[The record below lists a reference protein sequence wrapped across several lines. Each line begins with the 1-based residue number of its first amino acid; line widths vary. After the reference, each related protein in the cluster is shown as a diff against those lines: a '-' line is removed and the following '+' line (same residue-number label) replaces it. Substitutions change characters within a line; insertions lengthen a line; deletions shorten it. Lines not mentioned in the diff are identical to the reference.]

1 MSVVTSPDPAPSPPA
16 APPPA
21 ARPVGITEIQAKLD
35 LRFERE
41 THALFAARLVTS
53 ARLVAL
59 LMLSVV
65 GLDLA
70 VSALSS
76 GEVPLGLLVS
86 SHVGVAVLMLVLA
99 SAFGREGR
107 RVGLASDLAL
117 YLPPAAVLAG
127 SVVVTGYVETPYLG
141 AYFGAYLALVAGRTA
156 LVPGPRSG
164 HLPTLVILVALY
176 PAIIGAGVA
185 GGYGALGWTGY
196 ELGGSLFVQ
205 TFLVAVMGGV
215 GLLASDMTHAMHERI
230 ISARSMGRYKIQ
242 RELGRGAMGV
252 VYLAWH
258 RDLGRPCVIK
268 FVHPEKDS
276 TGALRHRFEREA
288 RETSLLRSPYTV
300 QVFDFGVTQKGELYY
315 VMEHLEGE
323 SLQDRLS
330 EGGAQP
336 FDLVCRWLS
345 FACESLAEAHARGLI
360 HRDVKPAN
368 LFLARTADG
377 RETVKV
383 LDFGIAR
390 KEPSEPPEIVLTQ
403 PGEAMSPQSAELTA
417 VGTVMGTPLYVA
429 PEVLAGRSASAQADL
444 YSLAAT
450 GFHLLTGRPLFTGK
464 TIEELLKRT
473 IRERPVAPSTHA
485 AAAAIPKA
493 LDDVFLRALA
503 KRPADR
509 HSSMEDFRLALEPFA
524 AAAGSARSMLSRD

>member
-1 MSVVTSPDPAPSPPA
+1 VTSPDPASAIAPA
-16 APPPA
+16 GRA
-21 ARPVGITEIQAKLD
+21 GITEIQAKLD

-41 THALFAARLVTS
+41 TQALFGARLLTS

-59 LMLSVV
+59 LLLCLLGV
-65 GLDLA
+65 DLILA
-70 VSALSS
+70 WLAS
-76 GEVPLGLLVS
+76 GEVPLALLLS
-86 SHVGVAVLMLVLA
+86 GHAGVAVFVLLLA
-99 SAFGREGR
+99 AWLGGDGR
-107 RVGLASDLAL
+107 RTGLLADLAL
-117 YLPPAAVLAG
+117 FVPPAGVLAV
-127 SVVVTGYVETPYLG
+127 SVVATGYVETPYLG
-141 AYFGAYLALVAGRTA
+141 AYFGAYLALVGARTA
-156 LVPGPRSG
+156 LVPGPRAG
-164 HLPTLVILVALY
+164 HLPTLGILVALY
-176 PAIIGAGVA
+176 PAVIWAGASV
-185 GGYGALGWTGY
+185 GYGPMGWTGA
-196 ELGGSLFVQ
+196 ELLGSLVAQ
-205 TFLVAVMGGV
+205 TFLLALMGGV

-242 RELGRGAMGV
+242 KELGRGAMGV

-276 TGALRHRFEREA
+276 NGALRHRFEREA

-330 EGGAQP
+330 GSGAQP

-390 KEPSEPPEIVLTQ
+390 KEPTEQPEIILTSA
-403 PGEAMSPQSAELTA
+403 GQSAVPSSADLTA

-444 YSLAAT
+444 YSLAAA

-464 TIEELLKRT
+464 SIEELLKRT
-473 IRERPVAPSTHA
+473 LKEPPLAPSSFVPNA
-485 AAAAIPKA
+485 GIPEA
-493 LDDVFLRALA
+493 LDRIFLRALA

-509 HSSMEDFRLALEPFA
+509 HSSMESFRLALEPFA
-524 AAAGSARSMLSRD
+524 AAAGASRSMLPQD

>member
-1 MSVVTSPDPAPSPPA
+1 MATVTSPDPATLPSVASPP
-16 APPPA
+16 
-21 ARPVGITEIQAKLD
+21 VGMTEIQAKLD
-35 LRFERE
+35 LRFEKE
-41 THALFAARLVTS
+41 TQALFAARLLTS

-59 LMLSVV
+59 LLFCVLGIDLIISV
-65 GLDLA
+65 LA
-70 VSALSS
+70 S
-76 GEVPLGLLVS
+76 GEVPLGFLLS
-86 SHVGVAVLMLVLA
+86 SHAGAAVLMLVLA
-99 SAFGREGR
+99 SALGRGGR
-107 RVGLASDLAL
+107 TIGLTADLAL
-117 YLPPAAVLAG
+117 YVPPAVALAA
-127 SVVVTGYVETPYLG
+127 SVVVTCDIEIPFRGVF
-141 AYFGAYLALVAGRTA
+141 FGAYLALIAGRTA
-156 LVPGPRSG
+156 LVPGPRAG
-164 HLPTLVILVALY
+164 HLPTLAVLVALY
-176 PAIIGAGVA
+176 PAIVCAGFA
-185 GGYGALGWTGY
+185 GGYGAFGVTVF
-196 ELGGSLFVQ
+196 EVGGSLLTQ
-205 TFLVAVMGGV
+205 TFLLALMGGI

-242 RELGRGAMGV
+242 KELGRGAMGV

-268 FVHPEKDS
+268 FVHPEKDR

-323 SLQDRLS
+323 SLQDRLA

-390 KEPSEPPEIVLTQ
+390 KEPSEPPEIVLRQ
-403 PGEAMSPQSAELTA
+403 AGEPSTPESADLTA

-473 IRERPVAPSTHA
+473 IRDRPVAPSTHA
-485 AAAAIPKA
+485 AGAGIPKA
-493 LDDVFLRALA
+493 LDGVFLRALA
-503 KRPADR
+503 KKPADR
-509 HSSMEDFRLALEPFA
+509 HSSMEAFRLALEPFA
-524 AAAGSARSMLSRD
+524 AAAGSTHSTIPRN